1 MKTILI
7 TGATDGLGLATAHAL
22 ADLGHRLILHG
33 RNAEKLANAA
43 ELLRTTGAEVAT
55 VQADLSD
62 LTATAAMAD
71 QVLTDQPRIDVLINN
86 AGVFKTDHPT
96 TRDGFDQ
103 RYLVNTFAPAL
114 LTRRLLPAIPRD
126 GRIIHLSS
134 AAQAPVDFAAMR
146 GGKSL
151 QAMDA
156 YAQSKLAITLWSQQ
170 FALDHLDGPVSIAVN
185 PGSLLATRMVREGFG
200 TSGNDISIGT
210 DILVRAALSDQ
221 FAGASG
227 RYFDNDAQR
236 LDPHYPPDEAK
247 VVSQALN
254 DILCR
259 KGFL

>member
-1 MKTILI
+1 MI
-7 TGATDGLGLATAHAL
+7 TGATDGLGLATARAL
-22 ADLGHRLILHG
+22 AGLGNSLILHG
-33 RNAEKLANAA
+33 RSTEKLTMAA

-71 QVLTDQPRIDVLINN
+71 QVVTDQPRIDVLINN
-86 AGVFKTDHPT
+86 AGVFKTDYPI
-96 TRDGFDQ
+96 TRDGLDQ
-103 RYLVNTFAPAL
+103 RFVVNTFAPAL

-126 GRIIHLSS
+126 GRVIHLSS
-134 AAQAPVDFAAMR
+134 AAQARVDLAAMC
-146 GGKSL
+146 GDKTL

-170 FALDHLDGPVSIAVN
+170 FALDHLDGPASIAVN

-210 DILVRAALSDQ
+210 DILVQAALSDR

-227 RYFDNDAQR
+227 RYFDNDAQK

-247 VVSQALN
+247 VVSQAVN

-259 KGFL
+259 NGYV